1 MIKKQLLVILAT
13 IVLSFNSFSQTPITI
28 STANEFLSVIEQ
40 GLSENYI
47 QTADIVLGDLG
58 TLTEAIINGTF
69 SGTYDGNGYS
79 ISYSAAFVGPG
90 GANSLKGRCFGL
102 FEKVTGTIKNL
113 NIVNS
118 YATLSGNGKT
128 MNIGLICGLLGADN
142 TQGHIINCHVMGDVN
157 SSVTPDDKNGSDAAL
172 IAGEVIDGEIYCCSG
187 IGNVSG
193 VGYAG
198 GITGHFKKGSIKGCS
213 FVGSVKAVLPQKY
226 YGNPDPDNND
236 DKRNA
241 GAYAGGIA
249 GLTYG
254 GNPSSPTE
262 ISLSYVNAEIEG
274 AIGARGIT
282 NANYNYN
289 NNYPNNTITTIN
301 VTDCFAKGTVTAK
314 GEGTNQG
321 NTDQTTMITSEIDSD
336 NEVAS
341 GVSNYTTI
349 YNSAEDDL
357 ESNGSTTKSTLN
369 GERDAKD
376 KTNFYFSR
384 ETGEVILVYG
394 QNIGCEKPEFE
405 AEIKRT
411 NSYGNYTYYYEVTF
425 AESGTYEFTLK
436 KGSEIIDSRIKA
448 NTDTIRIELGRG
460 RNNNT
465 LINSLAN
472 GEYEFSAKRHCT
484 SEDDQ
489 QSTSSIATYVSFLT
503 VRDGNNNQNSTLGM
517 GDKQCAQPTSLSVST
532 TPTSATIAIEGF
544 EANQAFR
551 YNIDNEDYITGTGNT
566 ISLTGLNEN
575 IIYTVRVQRDCG
587 NGNYSLPFTI
597 EFITPTLTP
606 TPPPSDYE
614 TIKDGL
620 FNSPSTW
627 NTNIV
632 PDGENDNITIK
643 HYVQLTHKL
652 TLSGTTMLTID
663 DNSNDDNTETA
674 ILLIDQL
681 GQLINMT
688 DNDILGIVEVKTPI
702 NQQKQWAFIG
712 APFMTNNIKKYR
724 LETIVPVRGSD
735 VVVSLYD
742 DEGQDWITDPYAN
755 YTSIV
760 ETGKGY
766 FGYPLYTGAVTFTT
780 YGDLW
785 DFSLNNGQGGMKEY
799 SETPALYKLNKENVT
814 VAGQEGGFLPLS
826 NPYPAKLSVSKFLQG
841 NTFNIQGQG
850 VYKFNNSTQDFP
862 MNPNGAG
869 EIDIAEGF
877 FVKLADGVSSIE
889 FSQSQLTAY
898 QPTIFAKSAVER
910 EFIELSLVQNNHAS
924 KLYFAH
930 NEQAEQ
936 GYDIFDADKLFAMTE
951 MTEPYFV
958 TDGISLVKEEVAEL
972 PYYATMNVRSFE
984 HDSVSFVANNIP
996 EGYSVSIIDGEETIE
1011 LTENSAYSTLVS
1023 RGENANRFKLLIK
1036 KSVGLGE
1043 VEELEVEITN
1053 SNRLV
1058 NVSSTE
1064 EDLQIEVYNALGQ
1077 KVFAT
1082 KERNFTLN
1090 NVSAGAYV
1098 VKAFNNTASKT
1109 QKIVIK

>member
-13 IVLSFNSFSQTPITI
+13 IVLSFNSFSQTQI
-28 STANEFLSVIEQ
+28 STKEQFLSVIEQ
-40 GLSENYI
+40 GLSGNYI

-58 TLTEAIINGTF
+58 TLNEAIINGIF
-69 SGTYDGNGYS
+69 SGTYDGNGHS
-79 ISYSAAFVGPG
+79 ISYSAAFQEL
-90 GANSLKGRCFGL
+90 GANTSKNKCFGL
-102 FEKVTGTIKNL
+102 FDRVTGTIKNI

-118 YATLSGNGKT
+118 YATLSGDGKT
-128 MNIGLICGLLGADN
+128 MNIGLICGLLGVKVDDN
-142 TQGHIINCHVMGDVN
+142 TTTKGYIINCHVMGDVN

-226 YGNPDPDNND
+226 YGNNDNN
-236 DKRNA
+236 RNA

-254 GNPSSPTE
+254 GNPSPTE

-282 NANYNYN
+282 NANYDGT
-289 NNYPNNTITTIN
+289 NTKSID

-314 GEGTNQG
+314 GEEANQG

-349 YNSAEDDL
+349 YNSATDDL
-357 ESNGSTTKSTLN
+357 ESNGNTTKSTLN
-369 GERDAKD
+369 GERDATD
-376 KTNFYFSR
+376 KTKFYFSR

-394 QNIGCEKPEFE
+394 QNIGCEKPEFN
-405 AEIKRT
+405 ARIYRT
-411 NSYGNYTYYYEVTF
+411 GNRTYTYYYEVTF
-425 AESGTYEFTLK
+425 TESGTYEYVLK
-436 KGSEIIDSRIKA
+436 REGSTIADGSIE
-448 NTDTIRIELGRG
+448 NTNLLNIELGSRS
-460 RNNNT
+460 RNDDWEG
-465 LINSLAN
+465 LV
-472 GEYEFSAKRHCT
+472 GEYEFTAKRHCI

-489 QSTSSIATYVSFLT
+489 ESTSSLTTYRSFATINSS
-503 VRDGNNNQNSTLGM
+503 NNLNLNES
-517 GDKQCAQPTSLSVST
+517 DCKQPTSLSVSEL
-532 TPTSATIAIEGF
+532 TPTSATITITGDF
-544 EANQAFR
+544 SSNPPQFI
-551 YNIDNEDYITGTGNT
+551 YNIDDGEEQQVSGTS
-566 ISLTGLNEN
+566 ISLTDLSEN
-575 IIYTVRVQRDCG
+575 TIHKLRVQQKCSATS
-587 NGNYSLPFTI
+587 YSLPFTI
-597 EFITPTLTP
+597 EFITP

-620 FNSPSTW
+620 FNVASTW

-643 HYVQLTHKL
+643 HNVQLTHKL

-674 ILLIDQL
+674 ILLIDKL

-735 VVVSLYD
+735 VVVSLYN
-742 DEGQDWITDPYAN
+742 DEGQDWITNPYAN

-799 SETPALYKLNKENVT
+799 SETDALYKLNKANVT
-814 VAGQEGGFLPLS
+814 VAGKEGGWLPLS
-826 NPYPAKLSVSKFLQG
+826 NPYPAKLSVSKFLSE
-841 NTFNIQGQG
+841 NSDKIQGQG

-862 MNPNGAG
+862 MIPNGTG

-877 FVKLADGVSSIE
+877 FVKLADEVSSIE
-889 FSQSQLTAY
+889 FSQTQLTAY
-898 QPTIFAKSAVER
+898 QPTTSSKSAVER

-958 TDGISLVKEEVAEL
+958 TEGISLVKEEVAEL

-1023 RGENANRFKLLIK
+1023 RGENANRFKVLIK

-1082 KERNFTLN
+1082 KDRNFTLN
-1090 NVSAGAYV
+1090 NVSAGAYL

>member
-28 STANEFLSVIEQ
+28 STAEEFLSVIEQ
-40 GLSENYI
+40 GLSGNYK

-58 TLTEAIINGTF
+58 TLNEAIINGIF
-69 SGTYDGNGYS
+69 SGTYDGNGHS
-79 ISYSAAFVGPG
+79 ISYSAAFQGL
-90 GANSLKGRCFGL
+90 GANTSKNKCFGL
-102 FEKVTGTIKNL
+102 FDRVTGTIKNL

-128 MNIGLICGLLGADN
+128 MNIGLICGLLGG
-142 TQGHIINCHVMGDVN
+142 TTIKGHIINCHVMGDVN

-226 YGNPDPDNND
+226 YGSINNGNIENN
-236 DKRNA
+236 RNA

-254 GNPSSPTE
+254 GNPSPTE

-274 AIGARGIT
+274 ATGARGIT
-282 NANYNYN
+282 NADYDGT
-289 NNYPNNTITTIN
+289 NTKSID

-314 GEGTNQG
+314 GEKENQG
-321 NTDQTTMITSEIDSD
+321 NTDQTTMITSKIDSD

-349 YNSAEDDL
+349 YNSATDDL
-357 ESNGSTTKSTLN
+357 ESNGNTTKSTLN
-369 GERDAKD
+369 GERDATD
-376 KTNFYFSR
+376 KTKFYFSR

-394 QNIGCEKPEFE
+394 QNIGCEKPEFT
-405 AEIKRT
+405 ARIYRT
-411 NSYGNYTYYYEVTF
+411 GNRTYTYYYEVTF
-425 AESGTYEFTLK
+425 AESGRYEYVLK
-436 KGSEIIDSRIKA
+436 REG
-448 NTDTIRIELGRG
+448 DTIANDTTENTILSIELGSRS
-460 RNNNT
+460 RNDDWEG
-465 LINSLAN
+465 LV
-472 GEYEFSAKRHCT
+472 GEYEFTAKRHCI

-489 QSTSSIATYVSFLT
+489 ESTSSLTTYRSFATI
-503 VRDGNNNQNSTLGM
+503 NNSNNLNLNQSAC
-517 GDKQCAQPTSLSVST
+517 KQPTSLSVSEL
-532 TPTSATIAIEGF
+532 TPTSATITITGEF
-544 EANQAFR
+544 SSNPPQFI
-551 YNIDNEDYITGTGNT
+551 YNIDDGEEQQVSGTI
-566 ISLTGLNEN
+566 ISLTDLNEKT
-575 IIYTVRVQRDCG
+575 IYKLRVQQKCSEDS
-587 NGNYSLPFTI
+587 YSLPFTI
-597 EFITPTLTP
+597 EFITP
-606 TPPPSDYE
+606 PSDYE
-614 TIKDGL
+614 TITDGL

-627 NTNIV
+627 NKNSV

-643 HYVQLTHKL
+643 HNVQLTHTL

-688 DNDILGIVEVKTPI
+688 DNDILGIVEVKTPV
-702 NQQKQWAFIG
+702 NQQKQWEFIG
-712 APFMTNNIKKYR
+712 APFMTTNNIKKYR
-724 LETIVPVRGSD
+724 LETIIPVRGSD
-735 VVVSLYD
+735 VVVSLYN
-742 DEGQDWITDPYAN
+742 DEGQDWITNPYAN

-785 DFSLNNGQGGMKEY
+785 DYTASKMKEY
-799 SETPALYKLNKENVT
+799 DETDALYKLNKANVT
-814 VAGQEGGFLPLS
+814 VAGKTGGFLPLS
-826 NPYPAKLSVSKFLQG
+826 NPYPAKLSVSKFLDNNQVRS
-841 NTFNIQGQG
+841 
-850 VYKFNNSTQDFP
+850 VYKYNNSTQDFELVTE
-862 MNPNGAG
+862 NNT

-877 FVKLADGVSSIE
+877 FVKLKTDVSSVT
-889 FSQSQLTAY
+889 FSQTQLTEY
-898 QPTIFAKSAVER
+898 PTPSAKSAVER

-958 TDGISLVKEEVAEL
+958 TEGIALVKEEVAEL

-984 HDSVSFVANNIP
+984 QDSVSFVANNIP

-1011 LTENSAYSTLVS
+1011 LTESSAYSTLVS
-1023 RGENANRFKLLIK
+1023 AGENAERFKVLIK

-1098 VKAFNNTASKT
+1098 VKAFNNKASKT
-1109 QKIVIK
+1109 QKIVVK

>member
-1 MIKKQLLVILAT
+1 MV
-13 IVLSFNSFSQTPITI
+13 
-28 STANEFLSVIEQ
+28 
-40 GLSENYI
+40 
-47 QTADIVLGDLG
+47 
-58 TLTEAIINGTF
+58 
-69 SGTYDGNGYS
+69 
-79 ISYSAAFVGPG
+79 
-90 GANSLKGRCFGL
+90 
-102 FEKVTGTIKNL
+102 
-113 NIVNS
+113 
-118 YATLSGNGKT
+118 
-128 MNIGLICGLLGADN
+128 
-142 TQGHIINCHVMGDVN
+142 
-157 SSVTPDDKNGSDAAL
+157 
-172 IAGEVIDGEIYCCSG
+172 
-187 IGNVSG
+187 
-193 VGYAG
+193 
-198 GITGHFKKGSIKGCS
+198 
-213 FVGSVKAVLPQKY
+213 
-226 YGNPDPDNND
+226 
-236 DKRNA
+236 
-241 GAYAGGIA
+241 
-249 GLTYG
+249 
-254 GNPSSPTE
+254 
-262 ISLSYVNAEIEG
+262 
-274 AIGARGIT
+274 
-282 NANYNYN
+282 
-289 NNYPNNTITTIN
+289 
-301 VTDCFAKGTVTAK
+301 
-314 GEGTNQG
+314 
-321 NTDQTTMITSEIDSD
+321 
-336 NEVAS
+336 
-341 GVSNYTTI
+341 
-349 YNSAEDDL
+349 
-357 ESNGSTTKSTLN
+357 
-369 GERDAKD
+369 
-376 KTNFYFSR
+376 
-384 ETGEVILVYG
+384 
-394 QNIGCEKPEFE
+394 
-405 AEIKRT
+405 
-411 NSYGNYTYYYEVTF
+411 
-425 AESGTYEFTLK
+425 
-436 KGSEIIDSRIKA
+436 
-448 NTDTIRIELGRG
+448 
-460 RNNNT
+460 
-465 LINSLAN
+465 
-472 GEYEFSAKRHCT
+472 GEYEFTAKRHCI

-489 QSTSSIATYVSFLT
+489 ESTSSLTTYKSFATI
-503 VRDGNNNQNSTLGM
+503 NNNNSNNLNLNES
-517 GDKQCAQPTSLSVST
+517 DCKEPTSLSVSEL
-532 TPTSATIAIEGF
+532 TPTSATITITGVF
-544 EANQAFR
+544 SSNPPQFI
-551 YNIDNEDYITGTGNT
+551 YNIDDGEEQQVSGTS
-566 ISLTGLNEN
+566 ISLTDLSEN
-575 IIYTVRVQRDCG
+575 TIHKLRVQQKCSATS
-587 NGNYSLPFTI
+587 YSLPFTI
-597 EFITPTLTP
+597 EFITP

-643 HYVQLTHKL
+643 HNVNLTHTL
-652 TLSGTTMLTID
+652 TLKGTTTLTIED
-663 DNSNDDNTETA
+663 GNDNDETETA

-681 GQLINMT
+681 GQLINKT
-688 DNDILGIVEVKTPI
+688 DKDILGIVEVKTPI

-799 SETPALYKLNKENVT
+799 SETDALYKLNKENVT
-814 VAGQEGGFLPLS
+814 VAGQKGGFLPLS

-877 FVKLADGVSSIE
+877 FVKLADGFSSIE

-898 QPTIFAKSAVER
+898 QPTTFAKSAVER

-958 TDGISLVKEEVAEL
+958 TEGIALVKEEVKEL

-984 HDSVSFVANNIP
+984 QDSVSFVANNIP

-1011 LTENSAYSTLVS
+1011 LTESSAYSTLVS
-1023 RGENANRFKLLIK
+1023 AGENANRFKVLIK

-1098 VKAFNNTASKT
+1098 VKAFNNKASKT
-1109 QKIVIK
+1109 QKIVVK